1 MSLKSYGTQIKRSTT
16 TNDQTWTL
24 IVKTKQPLL
33 DIQNVSRSASP
44 TYLKP
49 GLGLKQILNSPNAV
63 FQ

>member
-1 MSLKSYGTQIKRSTT
+1 MKRSTT

-44 TYLKP
+44 TYLKS
-49 GLGLKQILNSPNAV
+49 GLGLTQILNSPNAV